1 MNYIYLGKGDF
12 KNPEKAIVEY
22 QGNYF
27 CRRKN
32 TDWDILDEKDL
43 SSLMNGDAGYYALE
57 DESFLKILSSW
68 GGSKFGYKNQ
78 NIHHEVDNR
87 GYGEEYD
94 D

>member
-1 MNYIYLGKGDF
+1 
-12 KNPEKAIVEY
+12 
-22 QGNYF
+22 
-27 CRRKN
+27 
-32 TDWDILDEKDL
+32 
-43 SSLMNGDAGYYALE
+43 MNGDAGYYALE